1 MRLLLDAHAFLWWVT
16 DSSRLSDAARGAIS
30 ESANDIAVGTG
41 SLWELTIKRTLG
53 KLDFPFDFEAVLR
66 DEGFDLLAI
75 NYGHLRTLEHLPLHH
90 GDPFDRLLIA
100 QATAENLPIITN
112 DRAFARYDISVVW

>member
-16 DSSRLSDAARGAIS
+16 DSSRLSDEARGAIS
-30 ESANDIAVGTG
+30 EPANDIAIGIG
-41 SLWELTIKRTLG
+41 SLWELAIKRTLR
-53 KLDFPFDFEAVLR
+53 KLDFPFDFEVVLR

-75 NYGHLRTLEHLPLHH
+75 NYGHLRALEHLPLHH

-100 QATAENLPIITN
+100 QATTEKLSIVTN
-112 DRAFARYDISVVW
+112 DRAFSHYDVSVVW